1 MEDHDNNT
9 SSDLV
14 IYIYSNTLPSVLL
27 NSNNT
32 VKSYREK
39 GCSECQISV
48 RLHASRMKQNILLN
62 DFEYP
67 KDAAIVIE
75 EPTSQVRTDS
85 TR

>member
-9 SSDLV
+9 SSDV
-14 IYIYSNTLPSVLL
+14 VKYIYSNTLPSILL

-32 VKSYREK
+32 VTSYREK
-39 GCSECQISV
+39 GRSECQISV
-48 RLHASRMKQNILLN
+48 RLHASRMKKNILLN

-75 EPTSQVRTDS
+75 GSTSQVRTDS